1 MKKQYIAPKMTV
13 IEVESQQL
21 LAGSGTGTADIPVG
35 SETMDGPLG
44 APGRNR
50 NYDDWFEDE

>member
-1 MKKQYIAPKMTV
+1 MTV

-21 LAGSGTGTADIPVG
+21 LAGSGSEVPVG
-35 SETMDGPLG
+35 DGTMNRPVG
-44 APGRNR
+44 APGRSR

>member
-21 LAGSGTGTADIPVG
+21 LAGSEVPVG
-35 SETMDGPLG
+35 DGTMNRPVG

>member
-21 LAGSGTGTADIPVG
+21 LAGSGTTDAPVG
-35 SETMDGPLG
+35 GGTMDGPVG
-44 APGRNR
+44 APGRD
-50 NYDDWFEDE
+50 DDWLWDE

>member
-21 LAGSGTGTADIPVG
+21 LAGSGSEVPVG
-35 SETMDGPLG
+35 DGTMNRPVG
-44 APGRNR
+44 APGRD
-50 NYDDWFEDE
+50 DDWFEDE

>member
-1 MKKQYIAPKMTV
+1 MKKQYIAPKITV
-13 IEVESQQL
+13 IEMDSEQL

-44 APGRNR
+44 APGRD
-50 NYDDWFEDE
+50 DDWFEDE

>member
-21 LAGSGTGTADIPVG
+21 LAGSGTTDAPVG
-35 SETMDGPLG
+35 GGTMDGPLG
-44 APGRNR
+44 APGRDN
-50 NYDDWFEDE
+50 DWLWDE

>member
-21 LAGSGTGTADIPVG
+21 LAGSGTTDAPIGDGTMNRPV
-35 SETMDGPLG
+35 G

>member
-21 LAGSGTGTADIPVG
+21 LAGSDVPVG

-44 APGRNR
+44 APGRD
-50 NYDDWFEDE
+50 DDWFEDE